1 MGAVMVALS
10 VPETIQSRLFNH
22 TRATPRDD
30 AAAAVTARYSQPEWA
45 LLREWAEKIQDYIFS
60 TAPNVYNSLRPA
72 DRQPLPAQDPHVPH
86 PPKSRSGR
94 PRKTIVE
101 ESAVVEEG
109 ATIG

>member
-22 TRATPRDD
+22 TSATPRDNG
-30 AAAAVTARYSQPEWA
+30 AAVTAKYSQPEWA

-60 TAPNVYNSLRPA
+60 TAPNVFNSLRSA
-72 DRQPLPAQDPHVPH
+72 DRQPLPAPNPHVPT

-101 ESAVVEEG
+101 EPAVVEEG
-109 ATIG
+109 AKIG